1 MPRETSSKMSQE
13 KKEGDI
19 LIIVVLNGKYSN
31 FEYKGRNLYLPVFSF
46 QLENNG

>member
-1 MPRETSSKMSQE
+1 MRDSLKMSQE

-19 LIIVVLNGKYSN
+19 FIIVVSN
-31 FEYKGRNLYLPVFSF
+31 FEYRGRNLYLPIFNF